1 MQLKTRMDVEF
12 WIYSTHLV
20 QIVIF
25 RERGTRLVWAWID
38 PCPFGQICQIEYFCT
53 GGLSLCSSMLLVL
66 CCDIEVF
73 NPAAQYSMVKPA
85 GVQPFQA
92 LMIIG
97 FSLHEFQILLKYAIQ
112 IKRI

>member
-1 MQLKTRMDVEF
+1 M
-12 WIYSTHLV
+12 ST
-20 QIVIF
+20 
-25 RERGTRLVWAWID
+25 
-38 PCPFGQICQIEYFCT
+38 
-53 GGLSLCSSMLLVL
+53 LLVL

-97 FSLHEFQILLKYAIQ
+97 FSLHEFQILLKYAKYKLNAYKTHNIQ
-112 IKRI
+112 PCPKMKDYILLSSGNHPI